1 MTTQP
6 AQQSAAAVTVAR
18 VEWAPVP
25 RVNLLPEEILA
36 ARGFRKVQFRLVL
49 AVVTTILLASGG
61 VFWAQ
66 RQVSSARAD
75 LEATTARSTALQQEE
90 TRYAEVP
97 RLTAAVASA
106 KALREQALSQDMLWY
121 RLMSDVALAT
131 PSNVWLT
138 TMNVNLNTTTGATAG
153 SAGSG
158 GPAGS
163 GAAAGSAG
171 SAGAAGPAGA
181 AAGSDP
187 LLPAGIGRMIVT
199 GTAVNYPDVAAW
211 LDSIA
216 RVHGLDGSTLRTV
229 TRENASGKGEQL
241 TFTTEIVI
249 VATALSH
256 RYDQKAG

>member
-6 AQQSAAAVTVAR
+6 AQPTAAAVTVGR

-36 ARGFRKVQFRLVL
+36 ARGFRKVQFRLAL
-49 AVVTTILLASGG
+49 AVVTTILLASGA
-61 VFWAQ
+61 VLWAQ
-66 RQVSSARAD
+66 GQVSDARAG
-75 LEATTARSTALQQEE
+75 LEATTARSVVLQQEE
-90 TRYAEVP
+90 TRCAEVP

-138 TMNVNLNTTTGATAG
+138 TMEVNLNTTTG
-153 SAGSG
+153 S
-158 GPAGS
+158 P
-163 GAAAGSAG
+163 AGSAG
-171 SAGAAGPAGA
+171 SAGPAGSAGA
-181 AAGSDP
+181 AAGLDP
-187 LLPAGIGRMIVT
+187 LLPAGIGKMTVT
-199 GTAVNYPDVAAW
+199 GTAANYPDVAAW

-216 RVHGLDGSTLRTV
+216 QVHGLDGSTLRTV
-229 TRENASGKGEQL
+229 TRENAAGKGGQL

-249 VATALSH
+249 VSTALSH

>member
-1 MTTQP
+1 MTTQS
-6 AQQSAAAVTVAR
+6 AEQSAAAVTVGR

-36 ARGFRKVQFRLVL
+36 ARGFRKVQLRLAL
-49 AVVTTILLASGG
+49 AVVTTILLASGA

-66 RQVSSARAD
+66 GQVSDARAD
-75 LEATTARSTALQQEE
+75 LETTTARSAALQQEE

-106 KALREQALSQDMLWY
+106 KALREQALRQDMLWY

-138 TMNVNLNTTTGATAG
+138 TMEVSLNTTAGAPVGSAASAG
-153 SAGSG
+153 SAGS
-158 GPAGS
+158 PAGS
-163 GAAAGSAG
+163 TGSAGSAG
-171 SAGAAGPAGA
+171 SAGAAGGL
-181 AAGSDP
+181 DP
-187 LLPAGIGRMIVT
+187 LLPPGIGKMTVT
-199 GTAVNYPDVAAW
+199 GTAANYPDVATW

-229 TRENASGKGEQL
+229 TRENAVGKGGKL

-249 VATALSH
+249 VSAALSH